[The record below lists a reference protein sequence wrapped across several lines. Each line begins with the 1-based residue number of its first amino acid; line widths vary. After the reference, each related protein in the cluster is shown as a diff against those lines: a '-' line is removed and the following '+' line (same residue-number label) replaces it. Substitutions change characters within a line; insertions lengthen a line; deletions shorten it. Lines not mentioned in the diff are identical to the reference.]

1 MRWYGHVKRMDEK
14 RMMMS
19 VFENELIGVRRVVRL
34 HNRRIDS
41 EREILEYNCGPSRG
55 DRV

>member
-41 EREILEYNCGPSRG
+41 EREILEYNCGPSR